1 MTNMTK
7 YVDLQD
13 DDGDEEGEGM
23 AGAVLEVG
31 HQLGQA
37 AAPVPRV
44 LGPALLKREL
54 FLIKKNIK
62 KIAMDLFLS
71 HVNVILQGFY
81 TSK

>member
-13 DDGDEEGEGM
+13 DNGYEEGEGL

-44 LGPALLKREL
+44 LGPALL
-54 FLIKKNIK
+54 NI
-62 KIAMDLFLS
+62 S
-71 HVNVILQGFY
+71 Y
-81 TSK
+81 

>member
-13 DDGDEEGEGM
+13 DNGYEEGEGL

-54 FLIKKNIK
+54 FWIKKEENLLWIWSS
-62 KIAMDLFLS
+62 ATLM
-71 HVNVILQGFY
+71 
-81 TSK
+81 